1 MTAAPSTPSPAD
13 RMLHELAHRKQG
25 YALPRDFYRDPDF
38 HQLDLDNLFHREWIF
53 AGHDCEIPKAGD
65 YFTMQLGDYP
75 LIVTRDAS
83 GKVRAHH
90 NTCRHRG
97 FKICSEPRGSV
108 KRFVCPY
115 HQWTYDPD
123 GRLLRARAME
133 QPDFDTSL
141 YTLKAA
147 HAESVG
153 GYIFVSV
160 AETPPDFTALREMVT
175 PYFAPFDVANA
186 KVAFESTI
194 VEEGNWKLVLENNRE
209 CYHCA
214 GSHPELCRTF
224 PEAPSFMR
232 TTTNQG
238 EGIIEQFWKA
248 REAEGIPSRFR
259 IADNGQYRVSR
270 IPLMNNS
277 NSYTMTGKPAV
288 SKTIGNV
295 PHFDLG
301 TLMFFHFP
309 STWNHFLGDMV
320 ISFRVL
326 PIGPK
331 RTQVTTRWM
340 VNKDAVEGVDYDLK
354 TLTEV
359 WVATNDEDRFLVER
373 NQQGI
378 DSPAY
383 EPGPYSV
390 EYEDGVL
397 QFIDWYERTMTERLN
412 GAPALKVVA

>member
-1 MTAAPSTPSPAD
+1 MTAAPASTDA
-13 RMLHELAHRKQG
+13 MLHELAHRKKG
-25 YALPRDFYRDPDF
+25 FALPGPFYKDAEF
-38 HQLDLDNLFHREWIF
+38 YQLDLDHIFHREWIF

-65 YFTMQLGDYP
+65 YFTLQVGQYP
-75 LIVTRDAS
+75 LIVARGND
-83 GKVRAHH
+83 GKIYAHH

-97 FKICSEPRGSV
+97 FKVCDAAHGSA

-123 GRLLRARAME
+123 GRLIRARAME
-133 QPDFDTSL
+133 QDDFDAGEFG
-141 YTLKAA
+141 LKPA
-147 HAESVG
+147 HVNSAG
-153 GYIFVSV
+153 GYIFVCV
-160 AETPPDFTALREMVT
+160 AKEAPDFTPFREMVT

-194 VEEGNWKLVLENNRE
+194 IEEGNWKLVLENNRE

-232 TTTNQG
+232 TTNTQG
-238 EGIIEQFWKA
+238 EGIIEKFWNA
-248 REAEGIPSRFR
+248 REAEGLPSRFK

-270 IPLMNNS
+270 IPLMDDGRS
-277 NSYTMTGKPAV
+277 FTMNGRPAV
-288 SKTIGNV
+288 KKLVGHV
-295 PHFDLG
+295 PQHGDLG

-309 STWNHFLGDMV
+309 SSWNHFLADMV

-331 RTQVTTRWM
+331 QTAVTTKWM

-359 WVATNDEDRFLVER
+359 WVATNDQDRTLVER
-373 NQQGI
+373 NQRGI

-383 EPGPYSV
+383 QPGPYSLD
-390 EYEDGVL
+390 YEDGVI
-397 QFIDWYERTMTERLN
+397 QFVDWYTTTMTNRLTG
-412 GAPALKVVA
+412 GAGHLRSVA